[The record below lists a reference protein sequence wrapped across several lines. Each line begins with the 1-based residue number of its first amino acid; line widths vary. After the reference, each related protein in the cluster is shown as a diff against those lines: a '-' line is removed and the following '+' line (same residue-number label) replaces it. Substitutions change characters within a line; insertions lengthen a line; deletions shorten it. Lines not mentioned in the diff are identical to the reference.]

1 VAAAAQG
8 LAPHGD
14 EGDEQRH
21 GQHLALRRPGS
32 TGEQEAARKVAEN
45 LRRAEQATLC
55 LSISLG
61 ARKAAKDH
69 PEPKPQASACILGNS
84 PAQAPQTART
94 GESRNRSK
102 TRGQGKN
109 E

>member
-1 VAAAAQG
+1 MAAAAQG

-84 PAQAPQTART
+84 PRKPRKPR
-94 GESRNRSK
+94 ELRNPGIGRRLVG
-102 TRGQGKN
+102 RGK
-109 E
+109 